1 MAIAFIIPTG
11 VGIATIVFLFLR
23 FSRFIYLYLRP
34 SSLSQ
39 YHYGEEPWALV
50 TGASNG
56 IGKCL
61 AAELA
66 RNSFNVI
73 LHGRNPSKLENVVS
87 TLRQQFSQREFR
99 TAVLDASSAT
109 HRQISDLVSSFDD
122 IHLTILVNN
131 VAGGQIVQPL
141 TNTSPDQV
149 DSSLNC
155 NARLP
160 AQLTRCLLPRFAASR
175 DRSLILNIGSAA
187 NTFAPYASV
196 YGGSK
201 ACNQD
206 MSSCLN
212 VEMVAENLAS
222 KIEILC
228 ISVAAVTEA
237 AQNTAPVSLFTPA
250 ASMMATASLAR
261 VGCGRAIVVGYFWHA
276 VQLAFLG
283 WLPMSVTTSIVVPIM
298 RERWEEEKMKK

>member
-11 VGIATIVFLFLR
+11 IGIATIVFLFLR
-23 FSRFIYLYLRP
+23 FSRSIYLYLRP

-39 YHYGEEPWALV
+39 YHYGEEPRALV

-109 HRQISDLVSSFDD
+109 HRQISDIVSSFDD

-149 DSSLNC
+149 DFSLNC
-155 NARLP
+155 NARFP
-160 AQLTRCLLPRFAASR
+160 TQLTRSLLPRFAASR

-187 NTFAPYASV
+187 NTFAPCASV

-201 ACNQD
+201 ACNQA

-212 VEMVAENLAS
+212 VETCIQDRNPLHLRRSRHGSRTEHSARIIVHARGEYDGQGEFSPGWMWEGDCGGIFLA
-222 KIEILC
+222 C
-228 ISVAAVTEA
+228 RAVGVLGMDTDECDDEHSGA
-237 AQNTAPVSLFTPA
+237 DHEGE
-250 ASMMATASLAR
+250 
-261 VGCGRAIVVGYFWHA
+261 VGGR
-276 VQLAFLG
+276 
-283 WLPMSVTTSIVVPIM
+283 
-298 RERWEEEKMKK
+298 EEEEMSRG